1 MNANQADLLRESWSA
16 VVPRADEL
24 TQRFYQHLF
33 DIDDTAAR
41 LFAGVDMEAQR
52 TKLLHAL
59 KLVVAS
65 ADDMDRLLPAL
76 AALGK
81 RHTEYGIEDRHF
93 ESVGESLL
101 WALSDVL
108 GDAFTT
114 DVRDTWS
121 HAYSLIASV
130 MRRAQIH
137 RRPTEDD
144 VAVAHQ

>member
-1 MNANQADLLRESWSA
+1 MNAYQADLLRESWSA
-16 VVPRADEL
+16 IATRADEL
-24 TQRFYQHLF
+24 TLRFYQHLF
-33 DIDDTAAR
+33 EIDDTAAR

-65 ADDMDRLLPAL
+65 ADDVDRLLPAL

-101 WALSDVL
+101 WALSDL
-108 GDAFTT
+108 LADAFTAEI
-114 DVRDTWS
+114 RDAWS
-121 HAYSLIASV
+121 HAYSLISSV
-130 MRRAQIH
+130 MRRAQTH
-137 RRPTEDD
+137 RRPAER
-144 VAVAHQ
+144 

>member
-16 VVPRADEL
+16 VAPRADEL

-81 RHTEYGIEDRHF
+81 RHTEYGIE
-93 ESVGESLL
+93 E
-101 WALSDVL
+101 
-108 GDAFTT
+108 
-114 DVRDTWS
+114 
-121 HAYSLIASV
+121 
-130 MRRAQIH
+130 
-137 RRPTEDD
+137 
-144 VAVAHQ
+144 